1 MIQDIDRLLE
11 GAGPGPAARPRYD
24 LEAGRRYIAD
34 RLAARRAM
42 PSPAA
47 PPGGSAPVPAVTA
60 TSASS
65 AAAGPRV
72 PVGMLIDDAARDLK
86 ALSKGVIHE
95 PGAGMSVNGLVTR
108 WEPHGGLV
116 FGCLFDLT
124 GRPYH
129 AQWWWQFAAGAGESL
144 AAYCLYLHHV
154 RAGELRDAEHW
165 FHQATRLGEDTAP
178 QPLQPTAPDVPGYP
192 HLAVLLAPPI
202 PDATAL
208 PSPDPALREAL
219 AGLPGAVD
227 EMCGPFTLP
236 TGDIAHQLQELAT
249 H

>member
-1 MIQDIDRLLE
+1 MIHDIDRLLE
-11 GAGPGPAARPRYD
+11 GAVPRRAARPCYD

-34 RLAARRAM
+34 RLAARPTT

-47 PPGGSAPVPAVTA
+47 PPGGSVPVPASLWPQVQA
-60 TSASS
+60 
-65 AAAGPRV
+65 
-72 PVGMLIDDAARDLK
+72 GMLIDDAARDLK

-95 PGAGMSVNGLVTR
+95 PDAGTWVNGLVTR

-165 FHQATRLGEDTAP
+165 FHQAARLGEGAAP

-192 HLAVLLAPPI
+192 HLALLLAPPI
-202 PDATAL
+202 PDATTL

-219 AGLPGAVD
+219 DGLPAAVD

>member
-1 MIQDIDRLLE
+1 MIHDIDRLLE
-11 GAGPGPAARPRYD
+11 GAGLDPAARPRYD

-34 RLAARRAM
+34 RLAARRA
-42 PSPAA
+42 PA
-47 PPGGSAPVPAVTA
+47 PPGTPPCEAAPLPAPSAPTRIPAGT
-60 TSASS
+60 
-65 AAAGPRV
+65 
-72 PVGMLIDDAARDLK
+72 LIDDAARDLK

-95 PGAGMSVNGLVTR
+95 PEAGAWVNGLVTR

-129 AQWWWQFAAGAGESL
+129 AQWWWQFAAGAGEPL

-165 FHQATRLGEDTAP
+165 FHQAALLGEGTAP
-178 QPLQPTAPDVPGYP
+178 QPLRPAVPDVPGYP
-192 HLAVLLAPPI
+192 YLALLLAPPI
-202 PDATAL
+202 PDTTAL

-219 AGLPGAVD
+219 EGLPGEVD

>member
-1 MIQDIDRLLE
+1 MIHDIDRLLE
-11 GAGPGPAARPRYD
+11 GAGSDPAARPRYD
-24 LEAGRRYIAD
+24 LEAGRRYITE
-34 RLAARRAM
+34 RHAARRAA
-42 PSPAA
+42 PSPT
-47 PPGGSAPVPAVTA
+47 PP
-60 TSASS
+60 
-65 AAAGPRV
+65 PRV
-72 PVGMLIDDAARDLK
+72 PVPAAVALPLLPTGMLIDDAARDLK
-86 ALSKGVIHE
+86 ALSTGVINE
-95 PGAGMSVNGLVTR
+95 PEAGAWVNGLVAR

-165 FHQATRLGEDTAP
+165 FHQAARLGEGAAP
-178 QPLQPTAPDVPGYP
+178 EPLRPATPDVAGYP
-192 HLAVLLAPPI
+192 HLALLLAPPI
-202 PDATAL
+202 PGTTGL

-219 AGLPGAVD
+219 DGLPAAVD

-236 TGDIAHQLQELAT
+236 TGDIAHQLQELAA